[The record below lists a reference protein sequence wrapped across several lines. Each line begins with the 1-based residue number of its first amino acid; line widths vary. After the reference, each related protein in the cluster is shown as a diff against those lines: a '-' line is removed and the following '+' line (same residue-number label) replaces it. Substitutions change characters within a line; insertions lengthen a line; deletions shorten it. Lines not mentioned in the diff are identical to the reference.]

1 MTRPELEVMFREQID
16 YFFNCG
22 PARKDRDTNYD
33 LFRLII
39 LTFRTPKDNSDAEV
53 QLSYNYIT
61 RRIIFDIVLKMDD
74 GNDRTSF
81 WVSNIPESE
90 EEYFQESTV
99 KDMYFSWEFYQ
110 YLEDILRME

>member
-1 MTRPELEVMFREQID
+1 MTRPELEVMFRKQID

-22 PARKDRDTNYD
+22 PARKDRDTFYG
-33 LFRLII
+33 LSRLVI
-39 LTFRTPKDNSDAEV
+39 LTFRSPKDDGNAEV
-53 QLSYNYIT
+53 QITYNYHT
-61 RRIIFDIVLKMDD
+61 RRIIFDVVMNFDIQKTK
-74 GNDRTSF
+74 TSY

-110 YLEDILRME
+110 YLEEVLRIE